1 MTAQSIWRRAA
12 PAVGGTVAGT
22 ALVGGL
28 SSTVA
33 AAVFARKILT
43 PDRRRPDDVDIVV
56 VGTDRVVLGMTE
68 ETVVPGRYG
77 LWLGGGTGHA
87 RVGDVIAVDD
97 DEQTVARVLHDVD
110 EGTLRPG
117 PARWNGY
124 YFGLPPEHSLGV
136 ETHHVA
142 VESEVGPLPT
152 WHLPAPGGDR

>member
-97 DEQTVARVLHDVD
+97 DEQTVARIVGRRPQQTPGLELEEGVFTGQRRVAAEHHHGVLSERL
-110 EGTLRPG
+110 EGEMHR
-117 PARWNGY
+117 
-124 YFGLPPEHSLGV
+124 EQ
-136 ETHHVA
+136 
-142 VESEVGPLPT
+142 
-152 WHLPAPGGDR
+152 